1 VHNFYDMETSR
12 ATRIIQIL
20 ISLQSGQTYTVSDL
34 AARLRISRRMV
45 FRDLLDLQKAG
56 VPIRYDAKAGHYTI
70 APYFFFRP
78 PDLTIRETLG
88 LSLLVHKAITF
99 LHFPLRDSA
108 LQAFL
113 KIENYMPPKIK
124 LFCNRVVKSISIGS
138 RPAVSI
144 TEKIFLQL
152 IEAILKK
159 RVVNVEYCLP
169 EQRKSMMF
177 DLNPYHLFFN
187 DHVWYVLG
195 KSDPHRVAHTFKLNQ
210 IKKLTV
216 LDRCFVEDE
225 KFNLKEELGRAWL
238 MVPEGKLYHVK
249 LRFLPEVAH
258 DIAEVQWHDTQTV
271 TFENDGSTIV
281 EFHVDGLS
289 EITWWILGYGDKVQ
303 VLEPRILRQKI
314 IEIAQNVVRQNE
326 QLTPDNNRSPFGEKM
341 GSY

>member
-1 VHNFYDMETSR
+1 M
-12 ATRIIQIL
+12 IQML
-20 ISLQSGQTYTVSDL
+20 IALQSGQTYTVSDL
-34 AARLRISRRMV
+34 AARLRLSRRMV

-56 VPIRYDAKAGHYTI
+56 VPIRYDMKAGHYTI
-70 APYFFFRP
+70 DPNFFFRP

-88 LSLLVHKAITF
+88 LSLLVHKAINF
-99 LHFPLRDSA
+99 IHFPLRDSA

-124 LFCNRVVKSISIGS
+124 LLCNRVLKSISIGS
-138 RPAVSI
+138 RPTVSV

-195 KSDPHRVAHTFKLNQ
+195 KSEPYRETHIFKLNQ

-225 KFNLKEELGRAWL
+225 KFDLKEELGLAWL
-238 MVPEGKLYHVK
+238 MIPEGKLYHVK

-258 DIAEVQWHDTQTV
+258 DVAEVQWHDTQTV
-271 TFENDGSTIV
+271 TFEDDGSVIV
-281 EFHVDGLS
+281 EFHVDGLN
-289 EITWWILGYGDKVQ
+289 EITWWVLSYGDKVQ
-303 VLEPRILRQKI
+303 VLAPTTLRQRIVEMARNILRQNDRLSVNDT
-314 IEIAQNVVRQNE
+314 ESPLDNE
-326 QLTPDNNRSPFGEKM
+326 TSF
-341 GSY
+341 Y